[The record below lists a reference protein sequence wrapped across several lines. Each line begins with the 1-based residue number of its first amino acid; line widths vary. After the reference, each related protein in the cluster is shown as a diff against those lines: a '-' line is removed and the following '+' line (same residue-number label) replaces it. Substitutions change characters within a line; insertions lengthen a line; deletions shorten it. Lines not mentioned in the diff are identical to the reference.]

1 MPLPE
6 IPASVAIVGCGRIG
20 RLYAKLIAE
29 EGSKLGL
36 RLVATADPNAE
47 LGLPNVEQFRNAE
60 DVLRPATDA
69 ILIATPPDS
78 HYEIAKMALQSGKHV
93 LIEKPPAA
101 SAEEGEELLTL
112 ARDRGLTAFFAYHA
126 RYNRSVQAAKQ
137 ALIGTAIEAVQIIY
151 RENVLRYHEPQSWVF
166 HEGVLNDTGVNAL
179 SVLVEVLPCGYSLA
193 VTHAAFVR
201 SRRVGAITQAELALR
216 LDERANGSM
225 ILDWTHPGVE
235 TRAIAIRT
243 RITEFIIDIVSD
255 RLMSNGNVVCS
266 GNCERDRMAC
276 EYRKMLADFGAHL
289 SAAETS
295 SDTSELQLLE
305 TARRIGVVVDGP

>member
-1 MPLPE
+1 M
-6 IPASVAIVGCGRIG
+6 
-20 RLYAKLIAE
+20 
-29 EGSKLGL
+29 
-36 RLVATADPNAE
+36 
-47 LGLPNVEQFRNAE
+47 
-60 DVLRPATDA
+60 
-69 ILIATPPDS
+69 
-78 HYEIAKMALQSGKHV
+78 
-93 LIEKPPAA
+93 
-101 SAEEGEELLTL
+101 
-112 ARDRGLTAFFAYHA
+112 
-126 RYNRSVQAAKQ
+126 
-137 ALIGTAIEAVQIIY
+137 
-151 RENVLRYHEPQSWVF
+151 
-166 HEGVLNDTGVNAL
+166 NAL